1 MPKLLKENAVKE
13 SVAKENAAAT
23 KKPTIK
29 NKQLCMNALKPLPPN
44 SAGLGLRRALLSP
57 LQNANISDLDFLE
70 CAPDN
75 WIGVGGRFAESLKEL
90 SARWPLLCHGLSLS
104 LGGFKPFDDTYL
116 LKLRRFLDQH
126 QVPLF
131 SEHLSYCNDEGELY
145 DLMPIPFTEEA
156 VEHVAARIRYVQ
168 DSIGRRI
175 AIENVSTYALPHQ
188 AMSELAF
195 TNAVLERA
203 DCDLLLDVNN
213 VYVNSIN
220 HHFDALDFIRELP
233 SSRVSYFHIAGHY
246 DEADDLKIDT
256 HGANV
261 KPAVWA
267 LLDEAYRCHGVKPT
281 LLERDFNFPEFSE
294 LLSEISSIRDYQ
306 RLHHHGK
313 THHAHA

>member
-1 MPKLLKENAVKE
+1 M
-13 SVAKENAAAT
+13 T
-23 KKPTIK
+23 
-29 NKQLCMNALKPLPPN
+29 ALKHLSPDI
-44 SAGLGLRRALLSP
+44 AGLGLRRALLSP
-57 LQNANISDLDFLE
+57 LQNAKASDFDFLE

-75 WIGVGGRFAESLKEL
+75 WIGVGGRFAESLQEL
-90 SARWPLLCHGLSLS
+90 STRWPLLCHGLSLS
-104 LGGFKPFDDTYL
+104 LGGFKAFDDTYL

-188 AMSELAF
+188 AMSELEF
-195 TNAVLERA
+195 TTAVLERA

-220 HHFDALDFIRELP
+220 HRFDPLHFIRELP
-233 SSRVSYFHIAGHY
+233 SSRINYYHIAGHY
-246 DEADDLKIDT
+246 DEAEDLKIDT
-256 HGANV
+256 HGAPV
-261 KPAVWA
+261 KADVWA
-267 LLDEAYRCHGVKPT
+267 LLDEAYRSHGVRPT

-294 LLSEISSIRDYQ
+294 LLSEINTIRDYQ
-306 RLHHHGK
+306 HLYK
-313 THHAHA
+313 CENTHHAHA